1 MNIKTMMAFVG
12 IVLMGLVQAGP
23 AHAAPA
29 GTDIELTPVKLSE
42 HAW

>member
-23 AHAAPA
+23 ARAALQ
-29 GTDIELTPVKLSE
+29 GLISN
-42 HAW
+42 